1 MSLTVWELHTFKMF
15 MRIWLDHQLHV
26 HSGDLISVIQKM
38 PSAGSGAFGMQ
49 SFGVST
55 KQLPYSSSTTMKERC
70 S

>member
-1 MSLTVWELHTFKMF
+1 
-15 MRIWLDHQLHV
+15 MRTTYFQDV
-26 HSGDLISVIQKM
+26 HENMIRSPVTLRGSVISVIQKM